1 MIGAFYEGNKKF
13 GIGESPPI
21 TPEPGQIRLKVAYC
35 GVCGTDYH
43 IYLGH
48 MDQRIKIPQVIGHE
62 MSGEVAE
69 IGEGV
74 KGFNVGDKVVVRPL
88 DPCRKCP
95 ACQLEHYNICP
106 NINFLGIDTPGAF
119 QGSWT
124 VPAHTLH
131 LLPDTID
138 MRHAA
143 MIEPIAVAS
152 HDVRFG
158 QVTDKDYVI
167 VQGAGPIGILVAL
180 LAKTKGARV
189 LVAEINRYRM
199 NLAKELGMN
208 AVNPLEIDLPKYVE
222 EQTGTAGADVA
233 FEVTGSADSAQMIT
247 KLVRTRGRIVIVGIF
262 AEPVKVDLRRIL
274 WREFRVQGARN
285 YDYEDFEAAI
295 SLVASK
301 VLPLDRLISEIRPIE
316 QLQASFEEIERGANF
331 MKALLKCSD

>member
-1 MIGAFYEGNKKF
+1 MIGAFYKGNKKF
-13 GIGESPPI
+13 SIGESS
-21 TPEPGQIRLKVAYC
+21 PEAPKPGYVRLKVAYC
-35 GVCGTDYH
+35 GICGTDYH

-48 MDQRIKIPQVIGHE
+48 MDQRMKLPQVIGHE

-74 KGFNVGDKVVVRPL
+74 EGFNIGDKVVVRPL
-88 DPCRKCP
+88 DPCHKCP

-131 LLPDTID
+131 LLPATID

-158 QVTDKDYVI
+158 QVTGSDYVVVI
-167 VQGAGPIGILVAL
+167 GAGPIGMLVAL
-180 LAKTKGARV
+180 LAKTKGAHV
-189 LVAEINRYRM
+189 LVVEINRYRA
-199 NLAKELGMN
+199 NLAKELGMDM
-208 AVNPLEIDLPKYVE
+208 VNPLDIDLPKYIE
-222 EQTGTAGADVA
+222 EQTGAAGADVA
-233 FEVTGSADSAQMIT
+233 FEVTGSADGAKIIT
-247 KLVRTRGRIVIVGIF
+247 NLVRTRGRIVIVGIF

-274 WREFRVQGARN
+274 WREYRVQGARN
-285 YDYEDFEAAI
+285 YDYEDFDELHKMCDYI
-295 SLVASK
+295 YK
-301 VLPLDRLISEIRPIE
+301 
-316 QLQASFEEIERGANF
+316 
-331 MKALLKCSD
+331 

>member
-1 MIGAFYEGNKKF
+1 
-13 GIGESPPI
+13 
-21 TPEPGQIRLKVAYC
+21 
-35 GVCGTDYH
+35 
-43 IYLGH
+43 

-119 QGSWT
+119 QSNWT

-131 LLPDTID
+131 RLPDTID

-152 HDVRFG
+152 HDVRLG

-180 LAKTKGARV
+180 LAKTIGASV
-189 LVAEINRYRM
+189 LVAEINKYRV
-199 NLAKELGMN
+199 NLAKELGMDT
-208 AVNPLEIDLPKYVE
+208 VNPLEIDLPKYVE
-222 EQTGTAGADVA
+222 EQTGTAAADVA
-233 FEVTGSADSAQMIT
+233 FEVTGSADGAQMIT
-247 KLVRTRGRIVIVGIF
+247 NLVRTRGRIVIV
-262 AEPVKVDLRRIL
+262 
-274 WREFRVQGARN
+274 
-285 YDYEDFEAAI
+285 
-295 SLVASK
+295 ASS
-301 VLPLDRLISEIRPIE
+301 PS
-316 QLQASFEEIERGANF
+316 Q
-331 MKALLKCSD
+331 